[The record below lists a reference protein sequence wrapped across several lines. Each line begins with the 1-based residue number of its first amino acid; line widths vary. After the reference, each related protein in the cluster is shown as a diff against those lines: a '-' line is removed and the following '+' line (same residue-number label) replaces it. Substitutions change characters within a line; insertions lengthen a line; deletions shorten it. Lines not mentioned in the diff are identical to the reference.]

1 MVEEKRVLIIMG
13 VSGTG
18 KSTIGN
24 MLSEHL
30 EIPFFD
36 GDDFHPK
43 ENVAKMST
51 GKPLN
56 DDDRKGWLLTLNQL
70 AKKQKHTG
78 AIIACSALKEKYRE
92 LLRNGLEDIMVFIH
106 LEGSF
111 ELIKSRLEQRKGHFM
126 PLQLLQS
133 QFDALETPSDAITVS
148 VSEPP
153 EKILQNVLT
162 QLGA

>member
-1 MVEEKRVLIIMG
+1 MVKEKRVLIIMG

-18 KSTIGN
+18 KSTIGQL
-24 MLSEHL
+24 LSEHL

-43 ENVAKMST
+43 ENVVKMSA

-56 DDDRKGWLLTLNQL
+56 DEDRKGWLMTLNQL
-70 AKKQKHTG
+70 AKKQPTG
-78 AIIACSALKEKYRE
+78 AVIACSALKEKYRQ
-92 LLRNGLEDIMVFIH
+92 LLRNGLEDSMVFIH

-111 ELIKSRLEQRKGHFM
+111 ELIKSRLERRKGHFM

-133 QFDALETPSDAITVS
+133 QFDTLEAPSNAITVS

-153 EKILQNVLT
+153 ENILQNVLT
-162 QLGA
+162 QLKT